1 MSAAWPVIARK
12 ACIYGPK
19 QGISV
24 LYIVNLPDFLTVWTE
39 RGPKLVSYGKIW
51 KFFRD
56 FVTRIE
62 HDGPRTAI
70 SPASE
75 REAKFECAPNV
86 PQTCPRRTLSA
97 PTDEPR
103 ASCGLPT
110 QSRPIRRSSDEARS
124 ARRGKARAAPG
135 KVRRG
140 LAQSRSRDRPRSHG
154 RWRRGEA
161 EPGRREWDPVEA
173 RQSARRKAG
182 SGRSSTTSAS
192 LKRSKPSKVPQA
204 RKSRKPATPQA
215 LKPQVP
221 QSRKS
226 RNPSQVPQ
234 DQQSRK
240 PPQSRNPLNPR
251 SSRKPCKPLA
261 KSFCAF

>member
-1 MSAAWPVIARK
+1 MR
-12 ACIYGPK
+12 
-19 QGISV
+19 
-24 LYIVNLPDFLTVWTE
+24 L
-39 RGPKLVSYGKIW
+39 R
-51 KFFRD
+51 R
-56 FVTRIE
+56 
-62 HDGPRTAI
+62 
-70 SPASE
+70 ASD
-75 REAKFECAPNV
+75 V
-86 PQTCPRRTLSA
+86 PQTCPKRTQSASSPRRASGELRASDA
-97 PTDEPR
+97 VPTD
-103 ASCGLPT
+103 PT
-110 QSRPIRRSSDEARS
+110 RFRRSPFGAP
-124 ARRGKARAAPG
+124 GQGPGAPG
-135 KVRRG
+135 KVRRDS
-140 LAQSRSRDRPRSHG
+140 AQSELRDRPRSHG

-161 EPGRREWDPVEA
+161 EPGRRG
-173 RQSARRKAG
+173 AG
-182 SGRSSTTSAS
+182 SGRGPTKRKGGKRGPAEVRQRAQASSAVSPRKS
-192 LKRSKPSKVPQA
+192 HKPATPQA

>member
-1 MSAAWPVIARK
+1 MALELQSPR
-12 ACIYGPK
+12 
-19 QGISV
+19 
-24 LYIVNLPDFLTVWTE
+24 LREE
-39 RGPKLVSYGKIW
+39 R
-51 KFFRD
+51 
-56 FVTRIE
+56 
-62 HDGPRTAI
+62 RT
-70 SPASE
+70 
-75 REAKFECAPNV
+75 PNV
-86 PQTCPRRTLSA
+86 PQMCSKHTLSA

-124 ARRGKARAAPG
+124 ARRGKVRAVFG
-135 KVRRG
+135 KVRRDS
-140 LAQSRSRDRPRSHG
+140 AQSELRDRPRSHG

-161 EPGRREWDPVEA
+161 EPGRRG
-173 RQSARRKAG
+173 AG
-182 SGRSSTTSAS
+182 SGRGPTKRKGGKRDPAEARQRAQASSAVS
-192 LKRSKPSKVPQA
+192 P
-204 RKSRKPATPQA
+204 RKSHKPATSQA

-251 SSRKPCKPLA
+251 SSRKPLA

>member
-1 MSAAWPVIARK
+1 MR
-12 ACIYGPK
+12 
-19 QGISV
+19 
-24 LYIVNLPDFLTVWTE
+24 L
-39 RGPKLVSYGKIW
+39 R
-51 KFFRD
+51 R
-56 FVTRIE
+56 
-62 HDGPRTAI
+62 
-70 SPASE
+70 ASD
-75 REAKFECAPNV
+75 V
-86 PQTCPRRTLSA
+86 PQTCPKRTQSASSPRRASGELRASDA
-97 PTDEPR
+97 VPTD
-103 ASCGLPT
+103 PT
-110 QSRPIRRSSDEARS
+110 RFRRSPFGAP
-124 ARRGKARAAPG
+124 GQGPGAPG

-140 LAQSRSRDRPRSHG
+140 LAQSRSCDRPRSHG

-161 EPGRREWDPVEA
+161 EPGRRGVGSGRGPTKRKGGKRGPAEA
-173 RQSARRKAG
+173 RQRAQASSAVSPRK
-182 SGRSSTTSAS
+182 SR
-192 LKRSKPSKVPQA
+192 KPATPQA
-204 RKSRKPATPQA
+204 RKSRKPATSQA

>member
-1 MSAAWPVIARK
+1 MEVFSRF
-12 ACIYGPK
+12 CY
-19 QGISV
+19 
-24 LYIVNLPDFLTVWTE
+24 
-39 RGPKLVSYGKIW
+39 
-51 KFFRD
+51 
-56 FVTRIE
+56 RIE

-70 SPASE
+70 SLPPR

-86 PQTCPRRTLSA
+86 PQTCPKRTLSA

-124 ARRGKARAAPG
+124 ARRGKARAVFG
-135 KVRRG
+135 KVRRDS
-140 LAQSRSRDRPRSHG
+140 AQSELRDRPRSHG

-161 EPGRREWDPVEA
+161 EPGRRGVGSGRGPTKRKGGKRDPAEA
-173 RQSARRKAG
+173 RQRAQASSAVSPRK
-182 SGRSSTTSAS
+182 SH
-192 LKRSKPSKVPQA
+192 KPATPQA
-204 RKSRKPATPQA
+204 RKSRKLATSQA

-251 SSRKPCKPLA
+251 SSRKPLA

>member
-1 MSAAWPVIARK
+1 MR
-12 ACIYGPK
+12 
-19 QGISV
+19 
-24 LYIVNLPDFLTVWTE
+24 L
-39 RGPKLVSYGKIW
+39 R
-51 KFFRD
+51 R
-56 FVTRIE
+56 
-62 HDGPRTAI
+62 
-70 SPASE
+70 ASD
-75 REAKFECAPNV
+75 V
-86 PQTCPRRTLSA
+86 PQTCPKRTQSASSPRRASGELRASDA
-97 PTDEPR
+97 VPTD
-103 ASCGLPT
+103 PT
-110 QSRPIRRSSDEARS
+110 RFRRSPFGAP
-124 ARRGKARAAPG
+124 GQGPGAPG

-140 LAQSRSRDRPRSHG
+140 LAQSRSCDRPRSHG

-161 EPGRREWDPVEA
+161 EPGRRG
-173 RQSARRKAG
+173 AG
-182 SGRSSTTSAS
+182 SGRGPTKRKGGKRGPAEVRQRAQASSAVSPRKS
-192 LKRSKPSKVPQA
+192 RKPATPQA

-251 SSRKPCKPLA
+251 SSRKPLA

>member
-1 MSAAWPVIARK
+1 MR
-12 ACIYGPK
+12 
-19 QGISV
+19 
-24 LYIVNLPDFLTVWTE
+24 L
-39 RGPKLVSYGKIW
+39 R
-51 KFFRD
+51 R
-56 FVTRIE
+56 
-62 HDGPRTAI
+62 
-70 SPASE
+70 ASD
-75 REAKFECAPNV
+75 V
-86 PQTCPRRTLSA
+86 PQTCPKRTQSASSPRRASGELRASDA
-97 PTDEPR
+97 VPTD
-103 ASCGLPT
+103 PT
-110 QSRPIRRSSDEARS
+110 RFRRSPFGAP
-124 ARRGKARAAPG
+124 GQGPGAPG

-140 LAQSRSRDRPRSHG
+140 LAQSRSCDRPRSHG

-161 EPGRREWDPVEA
+161 EPGRRG
-173 RQSARRKAG
+173 AG
-182 SGRSSTTSAS
+182 SGRGPTKRKGGKRGPAEVRQRAQASSAVSPRKS
-192 LKRSKPSKVPQA
+192 RKPATPQA